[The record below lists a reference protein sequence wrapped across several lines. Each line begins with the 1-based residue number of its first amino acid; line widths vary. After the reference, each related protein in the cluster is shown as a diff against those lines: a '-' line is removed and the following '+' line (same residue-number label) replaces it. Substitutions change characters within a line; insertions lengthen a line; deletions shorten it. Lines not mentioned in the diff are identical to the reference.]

1 MPFPSTPPETS
12 ASGRLHAAQS
22 VWEHPSAFAKIA
34 ALFPDGETLA
44 VFDAGC
50 GDARLS
56 TELVRRG
63 HVVVGVDA
71 HPAAV
76 AAARAAGVAA
86 VLGDLEARWPAADN
100 SADVVLLVDV
110 MEHVV
115 NPLFVL
121 SEARRL
127 LKDGGACI
135 VTWTNHFD
143 IRGRVEFL
151 LGRGIVHW
159 SHRRYGARAADY
171 SHLRF
176 LRRPELFALVAEAG
190 FAVALEQ
197 RNFMGGGLLPRRLLP
212 PFVRRALLRG
222 FPDLLSGK
230 FMLRLSAPA
239 PGTDPGAA
247 GRPKLILLDR
257 TPSGL

>member
-1 MPFPSTPPETS
+1 MIVCAAMPSPSTPPETS
-12 ASGRLHAAQS
+12 ASGRLHAAQA
-22 VWEHPSAFAKIA
+22 VWEHPSAFTKIA
-34 ALFPDGETLA
+34 ALFPDGQALA

-56 TELVRRG
+56 AELVRRG
-63 HVVVGVDA
+63 HAVAGLDA

-86 VLGDLEARWPAADN
+86 VLGDLETRWPAADG
-100 SADVVLLVDV
+100 SMDVVLLVDV

-115 NPLFVL
+115 DPLFVL
-121 SEARRL
+121 SEARRV

-176 LRRPELFALVAEAG
+176 LRRPELLALVATAG
-190 FAVALEQ
+190 FSTAAEQ

-212 PFVRRALLRG
+212 PFLRRALLGR

-230 FMLRLSAPA
+230 FMLRLAASGSTAP
-239 PGTDPGAA
+239 
-247 GRPKLILLDR
+247 PKLILLDR